1 MSAPNFVFFNLC
13 VRVFAGEASRG
24 RHAPR
29 PVRPRQL
36 DAILWIVVR
45 RRFLVKLIR
54 PVRPPRRRFLLCVS
68 FLLLLRLRRFRRR
81 RHRRPSSSSSSSF
94 HHPFVM
100 LLRFFPVR
108 FDRFSF
114 VHLPHVF
121 PHVVEP
127 HELCFRPSFI
137 RVFLQTLSVVRPFDR
152 SKLFVQSP
160 GAFVVFPRVY

>member
-24 RHAPR
+24 CHASR

-81 RHRRPSSSSSSSF
+81 RRRPSSSSSSSF
-94 HHPFVM
+94 HHPFV

-152 SKLFVQSP
+152 SKLFVQTAS
-160 GAFVVFPRVY
+160 AVWAVFRA

>member
-24 RHAPR
+24 CHASR

-45 RRFLVKLIR
+45 RRFLVKRIR
-54 PVRPPRRRFLLCVS
+54 PVRPPTRRRFLLLCVS
-68 FLLLLRLRRFRRR
+68 FLLRLGLLRRFRR
-81 RHRRPSSSSSSSF
+81 RRPSSSSSSSF
-94 HHPFVM
+94 LHLLL

-114 VHLPHVF
+114 VHLSHVF
-121 PHVVEP
+121 PHVVER

-152 SKLFVQSP
+152 SKLFVQTA
-160 GAFVVFPRVY
+160 AFVFRA

>member
-24 RHAPR
+24 CHASR

-81 RHRRPSSSSSSSF
+81 RRRRPSSSSSSSF